1 MPATEGI
8 LPVLIQHAGPDLQHG
23 LRGVDG
29 DQVVSK
35 RFVKKQQM
43 QWTPPG
49 TRLVLQI
56 RTKMLNDDLESTFRR
71 WHPSFRRAAASPP
84 TS

>member
-1 MPATEGI
+1 MARRFPARRK
-8 LPVLIQHAGPDLQHG
+8 DLHG

-29 DQVVSK
+29 DQVASK

-43 QWTPPG
+43 QWTPCG
-49 TRLVLQI
+49 AHLLLQI
-56 RTKMLNDDLESTFRR
+56 HTKMLNDNLESTFRQWR
-71 WHPSFRRAAASPP
+71 PSFRRAAASPP